1 MPVRG
6 LLLKSVQAKRIYER
20 GNNPADID
28 TEGGVIEL
36 GFGPRE
42 ASVRGENGGITEDP
56 RISDYL
62 FADMAGDEFQSDHEF
77 MEKAVRGSYYG
88 RGSRLVA
95 AVAGGGF
102 KCGVK
107 TWAESVGQA
116 VTRVEVEAFGGGGGL
131 GAVVTLANGA
141 KIRCCRTGEADSAP
155 ASFSHT
161 WDYGRETG
169 YILPVGLAA
178 GTREFPNSQDLMFE

>member
-6 LLLKSVQAKRIYER
+6 LLLKSVQAKRINQR
-20 GNNPADID
+20 GTNPPDID
-28 TEGGVIEL
+28 TEGDVIEL

-42 ASVRGENGGITEDP
+42 ESVRGEDTLDP

-62 FADMAGDEFQSDHEF
+62 FADTAGGEFDREHED
-77 MEKAVRGSYYG
+77 MEKAVRGNYYG

-161 WDYGRETG
+161 WDYGRESG

-178 GTREFPNSQDLMFE
+178 GTREFPNSEDLMFE

>member
-6 LLLKSVQAKRIYER
+6 LLLISVQAKRIYER
-20 GNNPADID
+20 GTNPPDID

-42 ASVRGENGGITEDP
+42 ASVRGENTEDP

-62 FADMAGDEFQSDHEF
+62 FADTARDEF
-77 MEKAVRGSYYG
+77 MENAVRGSYYG

-155 ASFSHT
+155 ASFRHT
-161 WDYGRETG
+161 WDYGREAG

-178 GTREFPNSQDLMFE
+178 GTREFSDSENLMFE